1 MGCFSYLCSECGHSI
16 KSDCFSGEHCILM
29 VVGDDDK
36 VVEWMQGEYDSY
48 GRVFSMDASALKK
61 TEDHSQHTE
70 CYEWT
75 TEDRYGSI
83 AAYHSGCFDGD
94 MENVEIS
101 EGDSE
106 QGCGEYQFP
115 TEGTHGHGT
124 TIKVKPKWAQPTRI

>member
-1 MGCFSYLCSECGHSI
+1 
-16 KSDCFSGEHCILM
+16 M
-29 VVGDDDK
+29 VVDDNDT

-61 TEDHSQHTE
+61 TEDRSQHTK
-70 CYEWT
+70 CYEWAT
-75 TEDRYGSI
+75 TLDRWESI

-101 EGDSE
+101 CGDPE
-106 QGCGEYQFP
+106 QGWGKYRFP